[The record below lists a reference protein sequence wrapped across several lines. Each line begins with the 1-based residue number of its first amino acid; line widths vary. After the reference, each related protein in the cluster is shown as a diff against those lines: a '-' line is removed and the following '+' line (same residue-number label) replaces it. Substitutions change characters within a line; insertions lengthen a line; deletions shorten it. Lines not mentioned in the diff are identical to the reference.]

1 MMHKTFANFFS
12 LSLCL
17 SLAASVFGGCVPVG
31 APGQTPSSPSPG
43 ASANPDGPSVPDITR
58 LDVQVVIV
66 DSSEQPV
73 SDVEVK
79 LNSLSQSQQVQR
91 TDSDGMATFKQI
103 PQNAIYNIEVA
114 KAGFENTSRTADLGK
129 LVTQNQAKI
138 SLKIIVTP
146 VTTGVNGKIVD
157 AQGKALA
164 GASVFDGTS
173 TTDTDDQGR
182 FSFAYDQGQNVT
194 LRVKKTGYSSRTQQ
208 VQLEMGKPL
217 DLGTIALQPETTQR
231 VIGIDL
237 THNSFG
243 LSGTNALQ
251 NYQQV
256 QSTLE
261 AEGYQVLQITA
272 DLLNTLPKLDGL
284 LVLSP
289 QSAFSV
295 EEKAAIQAFVFN
307 GNKLVLTAEWAGFGG
322 FSHANANQMLAPF
335 NLVLG
340 TDTLRSTD
348 KTGFL
353 STTNFEDHPLVAGI
367 QQLKFFQAS
376 SVRLNALGQAGALP
390 VRTEDNTFR
399 IVNTIGAFGLIGVA
413 PFGSGNV
420 IVLGDSSL
428 WSDEDS
434 DGNQVRNLDEADNRK
449 LLSQIFSW

>member
-1 MMHKTFANFFS
+1 MMQKTLTNFLS
-12 LSLCL
+12 LSLFL
-17 SLAASVFGGCVPVG
+17 SFGSSVLWGCTPV
-31 APGQTPSSPSPG
+31 AVPGQTPPPG
-43 ASANPDGPSVPDITR
+43 PAASANPDDPSVPDVTR
-58 LDVQVVIV
+58 IDVQVAIV
-66 DSSEQPV
+66 NNSDQPV
-73 SDVEVK
+73 ADVEVR
-79 LNSLSQSQQVQR
+79 LNSLSQTQQVNQ
-91 TDSDGMATFKQI
+91 TDSNGMTVFKQI

-114 KAGFENTSRTADLGK
+114 KTGFENTSRTADLGK
-129 LVTQNQAKI
+129 LVTQNQANVI
-138 SLKIIVTP
+138 LKIVVVP
-146 VTTGVNGKIVD
+146 VTTGVSGKIVD

-164 GASVFDGTS
+164 GASVFDGSS

-182 FSFAYDQGQNVT
+182 FSFAYNQGQNVT
-194 LRVKKTGYSSRTQQ
+194 LRVKKTGYKSSTKQI
-208 VQLEMGKPL
+208 QLEVGKPL
-217 DLGTIALQPETTQR
+217 DLGQIALQSESSQR
-231 VIGIDL
+231 IIGIDL

-251 NYQQV
+251 NYRQV

-261 AEGYQVLQITA
+261 AEGYKVMQITS
-272 DLLNTLPKLDGL
+272 DLLNTLPELDGL

-295 EEKAAIQAFVFN
+295 EEKAAIQAFVLN

-353 STTNFEDHPLVAGI
+353 STTNFEAHPLVAGI
-367 QQLKFFQAS
+367 QQLKFFQAA
-376 SVRLNALGQAGALP
+376 SVRLNELGQAGALP

-399 IVNTIGAFGLIGVA
+399 IVNTVGAFGLIGVA

-434 DGNQVRNLDEADNRK
+434 DGNQVSNLDEADNRK